1 MHRKCDSSH
10 GIGVF
15 LDGFSNEYW
24 VVDESR
30 TWDGGEYRS
39 EGLEIG
45 EGKAGC
51 GEVVQG
57 DVEWVVV

>member
-1 MHRKCDSSH
+1 M
-10 GIGVF
+10 
-15 LDGFSNEYW
+15 DGFSNEYW

-51 GEVVQG
+51 REVV
-57 DVEWVVV
+57 